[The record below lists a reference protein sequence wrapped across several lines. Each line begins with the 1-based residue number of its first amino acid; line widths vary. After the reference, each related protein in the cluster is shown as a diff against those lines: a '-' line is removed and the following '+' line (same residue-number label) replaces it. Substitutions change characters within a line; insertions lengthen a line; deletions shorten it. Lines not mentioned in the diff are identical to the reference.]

1 MTIMPSSRQSWF
13 WSLCVF
19 LSLFNYCVQVAICA
33 QEGSSELGE
42 NSLSASGN
50 NFVDDDYYDNH
61 TQPAETIGE
70 EEEEVEE
77 VEDHKSNETI
87 YYEAPSVFIK
97 GQVIP
102 GSEVQPTTPTPTTL
116 QTSPTERDNTFIVS
130 EENSF
135 TWSTLSDTWWK
146 LLIWGVVLF
155 FLLLLCCFFTRCCY
169 LIWDCCTDPFWG
181 YCPRCVGCEKF
192 LQGGSS
198 DQDEENQCKESDDQ
212 DFLGGEA
219 LPQLYETQYFN
230 WLHLFGLKTGGR
242 CGEYSLAVSEKQYL
256 ELNDYDSPMKHHAE
270 YHNNDSLLGQSDEP
284 DDLSSSI
291 NFQHM
296 SPRKTSKNGLNIEH
310 GHMGKYQALPNTEF
324 EMVPIIRTQTNH
336 QRRLSNGCKR
346 KSRSMESFGVTSQM
360 RNGPPMPGNETSS
373 NSRSQVDVHVNHH
386 HNGSAM
392 CTSTA
397 DKYSQ
402 TDLTLDHEVPSQNNN
417 INHNS
422 MTIRSTG
429 STGRVRT
436 QPTQCPLPKVP
447 QRQRHTSSQMEREI
461 LYGRETP
468 ILT

>member
-1 MTIMPSSRQSWF
+1 MPSSRRLWF

-19 LSLFNYCVQVAICA
+19 LGLVHGYIQVVICA
-33 QEGSSELGE
+33 QAGSEDGE

-50 NFVDDDYYDNH
+50 NFVDNDYYDDNHNH
-61 TQPAETIGE
+61 TQVVAETNEVEEKE
-70 EEEEVEE
+70 EEES
-77 VEDHKSNETI
+77 EDHKSNQTI
-87 YYEAPSVFIK
+87 YYEAPSVFIN

-102 GSEVQPTTPTPTTL
+102 GSEVSSTPATPTTPIL
-116 QTSPTERDNTFIVS
+116 RTSPTERDNTFIVS
-130 EENSF
+130 EENTF
-135 TWSTLSDTWWK
+135 TWSTSLTDAWWK
-146 LLIWGVVLF
+146 LLLWGLVLF
-155 FLLLLCCFFTRCCY
+155 ILLLVCCYFTRCCY

-181 YCPRCVGCEKF
+181 YCPRCVCCEKF
-192 LQGGSS
+192 LKGGSS
-198 DQDEENQCKESDDQ
+198 EHDEESQGKASDDQ
-212 DFLGGEA
+212 DFMGGEA

-242 CGEYSLAVSEKQYL
+242 CGKYSLAVSEKHYF
-256 ELNDYDSPMKHHAE
+256 ELNDDETPMKHHPE
-270 YHNNDSLLGQSDEP
+270 DFNNDSLLGQSEEP

-324 EMVPIIRTQTNH
+324 EMVPIIRSQTNH

-346 KSRSMESFGVTSQM
+346 KSRSMESFGVTSQ
-360 RNGPPMPGNETSS
+360 RGVVPPLPAHETSS
-373 NSRSQVDVHVNHH
+373 NSRSQVDVH

-392 CTSTA
+392 STSTA

-417 INHNS
+417 NN

-429 STGRVRT
+429 SGRSRT
-436 QPTQCPLPKVP
+436 QPTQCPVPKVP
-447 QRQRHTSSQMEREI
+447 QRHRHTSSQMEREI